1 MLRLLTLMLA
11 TSIPTAAQLVDRTQ
25 PAPQTPRQALIEVL
39 QSKDGSAIEKHLP
52 EVTKKKIRE
61 LRGISGFGSSFMI
74 HDIGFA
80 GISRSSAEKMEV
92 FEAGPVLARFENPG
106 TNEKMEITIE
116 SDDFRGN
123 DDDFELAMHI
133 YKNGEEFM
141 HWYSPRIL
149 LSMKQEGGIWR
160 ITELGASAK
169 VPLGDPQFLDAI
181 TKEWLKGQRTAD
193 SAAAIASMR
202 SVISAQMAYAASYP
216 SVGFTC
222 TLSNLG
228 SEGIRPGSRKQ
239 QPNEL
244 HAMLIDDALAGGQKA
259 RYRFSLS
266 SCAGP
271 PATRFV
277 LTAVPETS
285 LAGQRAYCS
294 DESGV
299 IRYSIDGKAETCLAS
314 GRALQ

>member
-1 MLRLLTLMLA
+1 ML
-11 TSIPTAAQLVDRTQ
+11 TSISGAAQLIDRPQ
-25 PAPQTPRQALIEVL
+25 SPPQTPRQALLEVL

-52 EVTKKKIRE
+52 EATKKKLRE
-61 LRGISGFGSSFMI
+61 LRLLGGSGPAVMI
-74 HDIGFA
+74 HDSGFV
-80 GISRSSAEKMEV
+80 GLSRTPGEKIEV
-92 FEAGPVLARFENPG
+92 FEAGPVLARLENAR

-116 SDDFRGN
+116 NDDFRSDEN
-123 DDDFELAMHI
+123 DFELAFHM
-133 YKNGEEFM
+133 YKSREEFT

-149 LSMKQEGGIWR
+149 LHMKREAGVWR
-160 ITELGASAK
+160 FTEIGVSAK
-169 VPLGDPQFLDAI
+169 VPIGDPQFLDAI
-181 TKEWLKGQRTAD
+181 TKDWMKGQRVSD

-202 SVISAQMAYAASYP
+202 AVIAAQMAYAANYP
-216 SVGFTC
+216 GVGFTC
-222 TLSNLG
+222 TLANLG

-244 HAMLIDDALAGGQKA
+244 HAMLIDDALASGQKSG
-259 RYRFSLS
+259 YRFSLS
-266 SCAGP
+266 ACGGP

-277 LTAVPETS
+277 LTAVPQTS

-299 IRYSIDGKAETCLAS
+299 IRYSLDGKAETCVAS